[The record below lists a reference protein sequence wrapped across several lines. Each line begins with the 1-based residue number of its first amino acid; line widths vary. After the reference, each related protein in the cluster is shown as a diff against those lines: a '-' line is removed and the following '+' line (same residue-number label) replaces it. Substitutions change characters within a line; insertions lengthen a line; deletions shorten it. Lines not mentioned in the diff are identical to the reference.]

1 MLVSRVEERC
11 GPDQEQQLMAA
22 SAITTNRAPRFAG
35 AGQTRLPATPNE
47 VDQGRTWRQAKLDP
61 PPSRWAWRMWS
72 LTVDVV
78 TGPLTVMARAWDDTG
93 AVQPEFT
100 ASLWNPRGYGNNA
113 YARIGLTV
121 M

>member
-1 MLVSRVEERC
+1 
-11 GPDQEQQLMAA
+11 
-22 SAITTNRAPRFAG
+22 
-35 AGQTRLPATPNE
+35 
-47 VDQGRTWRQAKLDP
+47 
-61 PPSRWAWRMWS
+61 MWS
-72 LTVDVV
+72 LTVDAV